1 MFAHVLTSREGTAQ
15 ICMIDHVLYFSRDTS
30 LGSLFAPKFAR
41 RSSARRGV
49 RGAGIGQGAA
59 RPPGLSV
66 LGVLSLPT
74 VARVAEEPF
83 SGEDE
88 ETRVGHLFSAFFSH
102 GSGAASPACR
112 PRRPEADRRVAA
124 AYGDGYERANTSKS
138 LENKPPLHST
148 YTPRP
153 VHSHAHLIAHQ
164 VRADQSH
171 FTSSST
177 HTKSETPGKGH
188 S

>member
-1 MFAHVLTSREGTAQ
+1 ML
-15 ICMIDHVLYFSRDTS
+15 
-30 LGSLFAPKFAR
+30 
-41 RSSARRGV
+41 RGV
-49 RGAGIGQGAA
+49 EGVLRVCRGVCRGSNQGAA